1 MDIVYRTASKED
13 LPGILSLYRQL
24 NPNDILPELSTA
36 EEIWKT
42 IETNDGFGY
51 FIAEENGQ
59 IISCCNCAII
69 PNLSRLGKSF
79 AVIENVITDAAYRRR
94 GIGSQIMTHA
104 VQFAKRNNCYKVILL
119 SSSKRTEAHEFYRS
133 IGFNGESKKG
143 FEIRFN
149 D

>member
-1 MDIVYRTASKED
+1 MDIIYRTASKED

-24 NPNDILPELSTA
+24 NPDDVLPEISTA
-36 EEIWKT
+36 EAIWK
-42 IETNDGFGY
+42 IIDTNEGFRF
-51 FIAEENGQ
+51 FIAEENGK

-69 PNLSRLGKSF
+69 PNLSRRGKSF
-79 AVIENVITDAAYRRR
+79 AVIENVITDTAYRRR
-94 GIGSQIMTHA
+94 GIGKQVMLHA
-104 VQFAKRNNCYKVILL
+104 IQFAKTGNCYKVILL